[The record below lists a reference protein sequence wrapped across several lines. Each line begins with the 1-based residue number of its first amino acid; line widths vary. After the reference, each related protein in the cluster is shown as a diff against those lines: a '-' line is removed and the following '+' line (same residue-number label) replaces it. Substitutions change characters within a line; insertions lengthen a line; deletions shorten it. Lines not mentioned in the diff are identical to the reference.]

1 MKEFKL
7 GNETLTVSDGL
18 EQYNEL
24 HHQYVESANEACETF
39 KKIYTEQNRDMEDVK
54 YRGERQI
61 EKSLEQ
67 TYFVSL
73 RHFLD
78 HDIYDIDRDLFAQY
92 CKEQKYLPVYDVHK
106 NNLMKL
112 AQVDAYV
119 ESEAQRRELRKANRS
134 HPAWFANGLS
144 GMISATILDGVTYSV
159 SGALHS
165 GVNAIGNWRTQKQA
179 QEARNQIY
187 QDDNTLEEYLSA
199 IYQSAYQTHYGYID
213 QLEQRQDIHVEKYE
227 PQNQRSAL
235 AMHNNIAMLQPK
247 KEKAQKIAAQM
258 LSLDPY
264 QREYYQNLIQNYG
277 DPNGE
282 IQKIGEFFY
291 MDMESVKRTLQENY
305 AKSFPFEEVREIQ
318 SVIDQLDTKADYFGL
333 DQEDKE
339 EIDLAMRREFCKWVL
354 KKTYDSKLCCFLLQP
369 EKKGEIKKLLEASV
383 EKTKAQMT
391 AFFEECI
398 TQDSKYVLNPKD
410 LPMSL
415 HLAVTQNTE
424 QLAIAF
430 CLDDIGLQYG
440 RGEKII
446 YDHIEKIEA
455 KEHLLLVNDT
465 IRIPIL
471 PKLAWEELDAFLK
484 KAITYL
490 KGESFLELAKIL
502 ELGELEDDYSKKI
515 RSVIGQM
522 LASQSD
528 KFKNIWR
535 NVTVFDTTCYAK
547 VIEYNNIKVRLNA
560 FCGNKK
566 EYKPLFWLCC
576 KDEFALFTPEGIVLT
591 ENGMQ
596 LPYQQLEDMQGA
608 PCRISDG
615 TICIKANGK
624 EYTILNEECYE
635 PEEMVT
641 FLNGCIT
648 MLQRSNVTWS
658 GDRREKGVDNI
669 YTDDSDQLGSLPFF
683 RNTT

>member
-291 MDMESVKRTLQENY
+291 VDMESVKRTLQENY

-369 EKKGEIKKLLEASV
+369 EKKGEIVKLLEASV

-424 QLAIAF
+424 QL
-430 CLDDIGLQYG
+430 LS
-440 RGEKII
+440 
-446 YDHIEKIEA
+446 
-455 KEHLLLVNDT
+455 LL
-465 IRIPIL
+465 R
-471 PKLAWEELDAFLK
+471 
-484 KAITYL
+484 
-490 KGESFLELAKIL
+490 
-502 ELGELEDDYSKKI
+502 
-515 RSVIGQM
+515 
-522 LASQSD
+522 
-528 KFKNIWR
+528 
-535 NVTVFDTTCYAK
+535 
-547 VIEYNNIKVRLNA
+547 
-560 FCGNKK
+560 
-566 EYKPLFWLCC
+566 
-576 KDEFALFTPEGIVLT
+576 
-591 ENGMQ
+591 
-596 LPYQQLEDMQGA
+596 
-608 PCRISDG
+608 
-615 TICIKANGK
+615 
-624 EYTILNEECYE
+624 
-635 PEEMVT
+635 
-641 FLNGCIT
+641 
-648 MLQRSNVTWS
+648 
-658 GDRREKGVDNI
+658 
-669 YTDDSDQLGSLPFF
+669 
-683 RNTT
+683 